1 MARVWLM
8 ATRSNPF
15 EDVEAEAEP
24 VLVEMDDTSVTLTLD
39 DGEELTFVLAELRD
53 ALDAEIRERKAR
65 AA

>member
-1 MARVWLM
+1 M

-15 EDVEAEAEP
+15 EDDEAEAEP

-39 DGEELTFVLAELRD
+39 DGEELTFVLVELRD
-53 ALDAEIRERKAR
+53 ALDAEARERKAR